1 MPWERKQ
8 GGRKTGRIIMK
19 TSPVFHLFLWVNSS
33 QIQKISTSAL
43 CFILFIFISHTVQAE
58 EKTSPA
64 PVLEAPTLSLEECYR
79 LALVQSE
86 IVAIQKEAISRATAQ
101 IFNAASQ
108 GLGNVDFIVNRTLQD
123 NQKSNL
129 IGASI
134 GDPNVHESKFTI
146 SQPLFQGF
154 KAIGALTGA
163 GSYRREQTEAWI
175 RAKELLYTDVAR
187 AFYNVLRYE
196 QEIEINQGIH
206 ELLQKRIQELEERE
220 KIGRSRTSEVIT
232 AKTNLKILEAD
243 LAGARGALATVRYL
257 LEFLTGTE
265 LGERKLKEETS
276 EEVSSQTL
284 AEHLKMAATRS
295 DVKAA
300 EQAVKTAW
308 RGILVAQSSFWP
320 TITFDHNQ
328 YMRREGTLANLDW
341 DTLFKFDVP
350 LFSGGETVGQV
361 KDSIGILKQKKLSFS
376 LAKRQAELD
385 IKQSYQIWLS
395 AKETNELLKE
405 AVRDAEEN
413 YAIQSEEYTRSLVS
427 NLDVLAALESLHNTR
442 QRQNLTYYVMKQDEA
457 AFRVAVGDVS

>member
-1 MPWERKQ
+1 MRT
-8 GGRKTGRIIMK
+8 RCFSIFCLALVISA
-19 TSPVFHLFLWVNSS
+19 SPLARAQENAAP
-33 QIQKISTSAL
+33 IPASAPG
-43 CFILFIFISHTVQAE
+43 S
-58 EKTSPA
+58 
-64 PVLEAPTLSLEECYR
+64 LSLEECYR
-79 LALVQSE
+79 LALIQSE
-86 IVAIQKEAISRATAQ
+86 TVAIQKEAISRATAQ

-108 GLGNVDFIVNRTLQD
+108 GLGNVDFIIERTFQD

-129 IGASI
+129 SGSNSSGTFF
-134 GDPNVHESKFTI
+134 GDPNVQESKFRI

-196 QEIEINQGIH
+196 KEIEINQGVR
-206 ELLQKRIQELEERE
+206 ELLQKRIQELEDRE
-220 KIGRSRTSEVIT
+220 KIGRSRVSEVIT

-243 LAGARGALATVRYL
+243 LAAAQGALATVRYL

-265 LGERKLKEETS
+265 LGERKLDEETS

-284 AEHLKMAATRS
+284 TEHLKKAATRS

-308 RGILVAQSSFWP
+308 RGILVAQSGFWP
-320 TITFDHNQ
+320 TITLDHNQ
-328 YMRREGTLANLDW
+328 YTRREGNLANLDF
-341 DTLFKFDVP
+341 DTLFRFDVP

-361 KDSIGILKQKKLSFS
+361 KDSLGILRQKKLYFS

-385 IKQSYQIWLS
+385 IKQSYQVWLS

-405 AVRDAEEN
+405 AVQDAENN
-413 YAIQSEEYTRSLVS
+413 YATQSEEYTRSLVS

-457 AFRVAVGDVS
+457 AFRVAIGEVS